1 MGHQVAQSSS
11 KFQEQQIAQSIHELK
26 KNDLFDLGVL
36 LTICATDGIDM
47 VNEEYVAQLQKLN
60 QECCLVHAIK
70 RVDTSQKGFDKSL
83 KSTLLVMRRI
93 LGRISDRAA
102 DFICQLMQ

>member
-1 MGHQVAQSSS
+1 MQSNA
-11 KFQEQQIAQSIHELK
+11 KVTLHEQQVSQSISELK

-60 QECCLVHAIK
+60 TECCLVHAIQK
-70 RVDTSQKGFDKSL
+70 VD
-83 KSTLLVMRRI
+83 
-93 LGRISDRAA
+93 AEA
-102 DFICQLMQ
+102 

>member
-1 MGHQVAQSSS
+1 VQSNA
-11 KFQEQQIAQSIHELK
+11 KVILHEQQVSQSISELK

-60 QECCLVHAIK
+60 TECCLVHAIQK
-70 RVDTSQKGFDKSL
+70 VD
-83 KSTLLVMRRI
+83 
-93 LGRISDRAA
+93 AEA
-102 DFICQLMQ
+102 

>member
-1 MGHQVAQSSS
+1 MQSNAKVTLHEHQVS
-11 KFQEQQIAQSIHELK
+11 QSISELK

-60 QECCLVHAIK
+60 TECCLVHAIQK
-70 RVDTSQKGFDKSL
+70 VD
-83 KSTLLVMRRI
+83 
-93 LGRISDRAA
+93 AEA
-102 DFICQLMQ
+102 

>member
-1 MGHQVAQSSS
+1 MQ
-11 KFQEQQIAQSIHELK
+11 QSIQELK

-60 QECCLVHAIK
+60 
-70 RVDTSQKGFDKSL
+70 
-83 KSTLLVMRRI
+83 
-93 LGRISDRAA
+93 
-102 DFICQLMQ
+102 

>member
-1 MGHQVAQSSS
+1 MQSNA
-11 KFQEQQIAQSIHELK
+11 KVTIHEQQVSQSISELK

-60 QECCLVHAIK
+60 TECCLVHAIQK
-70 RVDTSQKGFDKSL
+70 VD
-83 KSTLLVMRRI
+83 
-93 LGRISDRAA
+93 AEA
-102 DFICQLMQ
+102 

>member
-1 MGHQVAQSSS
+1 VQSNA
-11 KFQEQQIAQSIHELK
+11 KVTLHEQQVSQSISELK

-60 QECCLVHAIK
+60 TECCLVHAIQK
-70 RVDTSQKGFDKSL
+70 VD
-83 KSTLLVMRRI
+83 
-93 LGRISDRAA
+93 AEA
-102 DFICQLMQ
+102 